1 MNIWGGNILKRF
13 SSSISRKM
21 WSYLHIIKVVYC
33 CRYFHLVNSVCI
45 CLIVSLIYL
54 FLLLDVLVLFGSTTE
69 NGKCTLIFRS
79 TLYLHIDICNSKYE
93 RKSHFLISVDSVDNV
108 RQAKRYR
115 VSSVQQYCLIQEW
128 LRKSHLKIVP
138 VILEFAFCNM
148 RVSCAMHCASLLNLC
163 YVLSSNLIVYSIC
176 FTYYMA
182 NIRYHHLLISVW
194 ELQLNQMI

>member
-69 NGKCTLIFRS
+69 NVHLFFAALCI
-79 TLYLHIDICNSKYE
+79 YIDICNSKYE
-93 RKSHFLISVDSVDNV
+93 RKSHFLIGVDSVDNV

-128 LRKSHLKIVP
+128 LRKYHLKIVP

-148 RVSCAMHCASLLNLC
+148 RVSYAKYCASLLNLC